1 MGLPR
6 FVLLVGL
13 GGGRGL
19 WLSFVGAMGPF
30 WLWVGGWM
38 GVGVLVGCAQS
49 RELGGRAARLLRF
62 ILLVSL
68 SDTLLVVSMVDIV
81 YDCHS

>member
-1 MGLPR
+1 MVVICGSYGS
-6 FVLLVGL
+6 FWA
-13 GGGRGL
+13 RG
-19 WLSFVGAMGPF
+19 GPF
-30 WLWVGGWM
+30 RAVGGWM

-62 ILLVSL
+62 ILLVSF